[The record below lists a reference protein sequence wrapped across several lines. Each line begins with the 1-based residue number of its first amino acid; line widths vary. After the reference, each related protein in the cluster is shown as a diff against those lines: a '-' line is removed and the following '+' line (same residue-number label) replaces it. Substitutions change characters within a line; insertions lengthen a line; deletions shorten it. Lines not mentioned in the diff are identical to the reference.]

1 MVKCYEEKTNK
12 ESRQGWGDLPRIE
25 GDTRAGTWSKWEN
38 KPGRYLGKKILD
50 QKKKKVCVNV
60 LKWEHAC
67 DACREI
73 WQKVCIY
80 EYL

>member
-50 QKKKKVCVNV
+50 QKKKKYV
-60 LKWEHAC
+60 
-67 DACREI
+67 
-73 WQKVCIY
+73 
-80 EYL
+80 